1 MHYFDYLCHMEELM
15 QYVWR
20 FRLWPPSVMV
30 TVDGM
35 RVDVIDPGELNR
47 GSGPDFFNAKIC
59 IGGQMWI
66 GNVEIHVRASDWMR
80 HGHGSDRA
88 YDNVVLHV
96 VEVDDCPVYRT
107 DGQLIPQMVMRCA
120 ADFSQRYAR
129 MVDNPALE
137 LACASELPGVPQI
150 NVQDWICALGYE
162 RLQAKADRILELAR
176 SGAGWTEAIYIT
188 LARALGFGNNSQP
201 MELLAR
207 STPLKALLR
216 HSDDAQ
222 AVEAMLFGQAGLLA
236 AQEECEDAYVRRL
249 CADYAFYSAK
259 YGLHPS
265 AGICW
270 KTARMRPQNFP
281 HRRIAALARLVGG
294 GFRFGSAVLSATA
307 EEEARGLF
315 DLRLDGYWARHYSLG
330 DSGIGSS
337 PRAFSYASASVLII
351 NVVAP
356 LLYAFG
362 QETGDTC
369 RQEAAADLLHR
380 LKPEQNSIV
389 EIFARAGLAADSAF
403 ASQALIQLRREYCVP
418 RKCLFC
424 RIGHRLLSHKAVR

>member
-1 MHYFDYLCHMEELM
+1 MEELM

-30 TVDGM
+30 TVGGQ
-35 RVDVIDPGELNR
+35 RIDVIDPGELNR
-47 GSGPDFFNAKIC
+47 GSGPDFFNAKIS

-80 HGHGSDRA
+80 HGHDTDRA

-120 ADFSQRYAR
+120 ADFSQRYAQ
-129 MVDNPALE
+129 MVGNPALE
-137 LACASELPGVPQI
+137 LACAPELSSVPQI
-150 NVQDWICALGYE
+150 NISDWICALGYE
-162 RLQAKADRILELAR
+162 RLQAKADRVLGHAVD
-176 SGAGWTEAIYIT
+176 GNWMQAIYIT
-188 LARALGFGNNSQP
+188 LARALGFGNNSEP

-207 STPLKALLR
+207 TTPLKALLR
-216 HSDDAQ
+216 HSDDLG
-222 AVEAMLFGQAGLLA
+222 AVEAMLFGQAGLLVGH
-236 AQEECEDAYVRRL
+236 ETSEDAYVQRL

-265 AGICW
+265 DGVCW
-270 KTARMRPQNFP
+270 KMARMRPQNFP
-281 HRRIAALARLVGG
+281 HRRIAALAKLVAG
-294 GFRFGSAVLSATA
+294 GFRFGSQALAVYT
-307 EEEARGLF
+307 EDDARALF
-315 DLRLDGYWARHYSLG
+315 DLRLDGYWARHFSLS
-330 DSGIGSS
+330 DSGAGSS
-337 PRAFSYASASVLII
+337 PRAFSYSSTTVLII

-362 QETGDTC
+362 QETGDTR
-369 RQEAAADLLHR
+369 RQEAAADLLQQ
-380 LKPEQNSIV
+380 LKPEQNSIID
-389 EIFARAGLAADSAF
+389 IFARAGLQADSAF
-403 ASQALIQLRREYCVP
+403 VSQALIQLRREYCTP

>member
-1 MHYFDYLCHMEELM
+1 MEELM

-30 TVDGM
+30 TVDGQ
-35 RVDVIDPGELNR
+35 RIDVIDPGELNR
-47 GSGPDFFNAKIC
+47 GSGPDFFNAKIS

-80 HGHGSDRA
+80 HGHHSDRA
-88 YDNVVLHV
+88 YDSVVLHV

-120 ADFSQRYAR
+120 ADFSQRYAQ
-129 MVDNPALE
+129 MVDNPSLE
-137 LACASELPGVPQI
+137 LACAAELPKVPQI
-150 NVQDWICALGYE
+150 NISDWICALGYE
-162 RLQAKADRILELAR
+162 RLQTKADRALGLVRA
-176 SGAGWTEAIYIT
+176 GGWTEAIYIT
-188 LARALGFGNNSQP
+188 LARALGFGNNAEP

-207 STPLKALLR
+207 TTPLKALLR
-216 HSDDAQ
+216 HSDEVT

-236 AQEECEDAYVRRL
+236 GHEASEDGYVQRL

-259 YGLHPS
+259 YGLRPS
-265 AGICW
+265 TGVCW
-270 KTARMRPQNFP
+270 KMARMRPQNFP
-281 HRRIAALARLVGG
+281 HRRIAALARFVAG
-294 GFRFGSAVLSATA
+294 GFRFGSGVFSVTN
-307 EEEARGLF
+307 EDEARALF
-315 DLRLDGYWARHYSLG
+315 DMRLDGYWARHFSLNDNG
-330 DSGIGSS
+330 TGAT
-337 PRAFSYASASVLII
+337 PRAFSHASVSVLII

-362 QETGDTC
+362 QENGDSR
-369 RQEAAADLLHR
+369 RQEAASELLQR
-380 LKPEQNSIV
+380 LKPEQNSIID
-389 EIFARAGLAADSAF
+389 IFARAGLNAENAF
-403 ASQALIQLRREYCVP
+403 TSQALIQLRREYCVP

>member
-1 MHYFDYLCHMEELM
+1 MEELM

-20 FRLWPPSVMV
+20 FRLWPPSAMV
-30 TVDGM
+30 TVDGQ
-35 RVDVIDPGELNR
+35 RIDVIDPGELNR
-47 GSGPDFFNAKIC
+47 GSGPDFFNAKIS

-80 HGHGSDRA
+80 HGHDSDRA

-96 VEVDDCPVYRT
+96 VEIDDCPIYRT

-120 ADFSQRYAR
+120 ADFSQRYAQ
-129 MVDNPALE
+129 MVGNPALE
-137 LACASELPGVPQI
+137 LACAAELPSVPQI
-150 NVQDWICALGYE
+150 NISDWICALGYE
-162 RLQAKADRILELAR
+162 RLQAKADRALALAR
-176 SGAGWTEAIYIT
+176 EGGWMEAIYVI
-188 LARALGFGNNSQP
+188 LARALGFGTNAEP

-207 STPLKALLR
+207 TTPLKALLR
-216 HSDDAQ
+216 HSDEVS

-236 AQEECEDAYVRRL
+236 GQEASEDGYVQRL

-265 AGICW
+265 TGVCW
-270 KTARMRPQNFP
+270 KMARMRPQNFP
-281 HRRIAALARLVGG
+281 HRRIAALARFVAG
-294 GFRFGSAVLSATA
+294 GFRFGSRVLAVTN
-307 EEEARGLF
+307 EEDARALL
-315 DLRLDGYWARHYSLG
+315 DLRLDGYWARHFSLS
-330 DSGIGSS
+330 DSGVGST
-337 PRAFSYASASVLII
+337 PRAFSYSSATVLII

-362 QETGDTC
+362 QETGDTR
-369 RQEAAADLLHR
+369 RQEAAADLLHQ
-380 LKPEQNSIV
+380 LKPEQNSIID
-389 EIFARAGLAADSAF
+389 IFARAGLSADSAF
-403 ASQALIQLRREYCVP
+403 SSQALIQLRREYCVP